1 MKYRIG
7 WRSKLTGKAGQ
18 GTTLFSRSEAE
29 KIVETYNDEKDNF
42 CIHEMVLVDEMEVK

>member
-7 WRSKLTGKAGQ
+7 WTSKLTGKTGQ

-29 KIVETYNDEKDNF
+29 KIVETLNDENGNF
-42 CIHEMVLVDEMEVK
+42 FIHEMVLADEMEVK